1 MSYQIKTIPPFDKDF
16 KRLHK
21 RYRSLKDDLKQL
33 MDELQKNP
41 LIGKDLGHGVRKI
54 RLAIDSKGGGKS
66 GGARVIAHT
75 DIVLEV
81 ESGTICFLAM
91 YDKSDQETIS
101 DKEIKKLLK
110 DAGID

>member
-41 LIGKDLGHGVRKI
+41 LIG
-54 RLAIDSKGGGKS
+54 
-66 GGARVIAHT
+66 
-75 DIVLEV
+75 
-81 ESGTICFLAM
+81 
-91 YDKSDQETIS
+91 
-101 DKEIKKLLK
+101 
-110 DAGID
+110 